1 MYYSV
6 ASSLGFSYYF
16 AIPVASAACS
26 LSPKITLTVD
36 VSFPVFFIVVDLIYF
51 YCFIVCLVLVR
62 SHGTPLQYSCLE
74 NHTDGRAW

>member
-1 MYYSV
+1 MNSV

-16 AIPVASAACS
+16 ATPVAAAACS

-36 VSFPVFFIVVDLIYF
+36 GSFPVFFIVVDLIYF

-62 SHGTPLQYSCLE
+62 SQE
-74 NHTDGRAW
+74 VR